1 VLKKRLGELMIKR
14 GFATDEQVRRLLER
28 HRSVGGLLGTL
39 AVNEGVISEQQL
51 KRLLAEQAGVKPV
64 PEDFEF
70 YPKLAE
76 LLPVRQAK
84 KYGVVPLKEDRRYLA
99 IGTAE
104 PQNVPVLDEL
114 AFVTGKEIVPYLM
127 LEMELA
133 DALDLVYA
141 DATKTATQPDHPN
154 RPPPPTAQTILPAQP
169 TVEPMF
175 GGYMPGAESP
185 VTRLVG
191 AALDAGAEF
200 IHLQDTDGNLYIRF
214 RRVGVLE
221 PAPFQLPTGSQT
233 LFNQLKVL
241 AGLPT
246 SERNQLLK
254 GHFRLNIN
262 GNGVSVSA
270 TFTPTA
276 RGERTVLR
284 LETHRT
290 GVPTFEELA
299 VPEKLAI
306 LLREAS
312 EGRHGLI
319 ILSGPPF
326 SRKKDLAYAVM
337 AGLDGR
343 SRAILT
349 VEEHTT
355 FSLDE
360 LDTLRPR
367 PGEGITYADAVEAAL
382 EQDPDVLFV
391 DELTSTEV
399 ANALIGASYARIL
412 VILRLSSSGI
422 LSAILALKEV
432 GKEPFL
438 FASSLALVT
447 SQRELRRLCPHCK
460 RPYKATKA
468 VLESLHIA
476 ATRPFTFHEA
486 PGCEECHHTG
496 SSSTVLI
503 YEHLVPNA
511 QIRQLLA
518 GDLSIEEL
526 SRAAR
531 RAGLRSTREVG
542 LELALSGEV
551 SVVELLRLT

>member
-1 VLKKRLGELMIKR
+1 MPKKRLGELMVDGR
-14 GFATDEQVRRLLER
+14 LATRKQVRRLLER
-28 HRSVGGLLGTL
+28 QRSVGGLLGTL

-51 KRLLAEQAGVKPV
+51 KRLLAEQAGVEAV

-70 YPKLAE
+70 SPELAG
-76 LLPVRQAK
+76 LLPVREAK
-84 KYGVVPLKEDRRYLA
+84 KYGVVPLKEDRRRLA

-104 PQNVPVLDEL
+104 PQNVPILDEL

-133 DALDLVYA
+133 DALNLVYA
-141 DATKTATQPDHPN
+141 NATKTATQPDRPN
-154 RPPPPTAQTILPAQP
+154 RPPPPTAQTILPPQP

-175 GGYMPGAESP
+175 RGYRVSTESP
-185 VTRLVG
+185 VTQLVG
-191 AALDAGAEF
+191 AALNAGAEY

-214 RRVGVLE
+214 RRAGVLE
-221 PAPFQLPTGSQT
+221 PAPIQLPTGSQT

-246 SERNQLLK
+246 SERNKLLK
-254 GHFRLNIN
+254 GHFRLNID

-276 RGERTVLR
+276 RGERAVLR

-290 GVPTFEELA
+290 GVPSFEELA
-299 VPEKLAI
+299 VPEKLATF
-306 LLREAS
+306 LREAS

-319 ILSGPPF
+319 VLSGPPF
-326 SRKKDLAYAVM
+326 SRKKDLAYAIM
-337 AGLDGR
+337 ANLDGR

-349 VEEHTT
+349 VEEYTT

-360 LDTLRPR
+360 LDTLRPH
-367 PGEGITYADAVEAAL
+367 PEEGITYTNAVEAAL

-391 DELTSTEV
+391 DELTSAEV

-476 ATRPFTFHEA
+476 ATRPFTFYEA

-496 SSSTVLI
+496 SSGTVLI

-531 RAGLRSTREVG
+531 RAGLRNAREVG
-542 LELALSGEV
+542 LELALSGDV
-551 SVVELLRLT
+551 SVAELLRLT